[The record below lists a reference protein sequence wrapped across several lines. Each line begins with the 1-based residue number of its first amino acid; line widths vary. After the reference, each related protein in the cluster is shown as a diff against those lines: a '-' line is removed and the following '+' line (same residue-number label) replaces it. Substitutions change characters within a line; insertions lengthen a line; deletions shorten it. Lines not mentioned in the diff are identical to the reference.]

1 MIIRKLRAFKDS
13 HLTEAHVAGIKR
25 GSRYFGYN
33 MLGIAAANAAALTA
47 YVLLHF
53 HASVEMITLGGFI
66 ATSIASGAKRTYS
79 YVKTG
84 TPPQDDPGT
93 PTLQAPTVIS
103 TPAG

>member
-1 MIIRKLRAFKDS
+1 MIVRKLRAFKDS

-25 GSRYFGYN
+25 GSRYFAYN
-33 MLGIAAANAAALTA
+33 MIGVAAANAAALTA
-47 YVLLHF
+47 YILINF
-53 HASVEMITLGGFI
+53 HTSPEMITLAGFI

-84 TPPQDDPGT
+84 APPTDDPGT
-93 PTLQAPTVIS
+93 PTLQAPTVSS